1 MSFHPDERKKKKKQQ
16 SVSVS
21 LERKKE
27 RKNYI
32 PLDIVEN
39 RKRNVPVEREDFIAM
54 NSRKKKKRKKFLM
67 RFGHNGQ
74 QSFKRPI
81 NLLSRILRIVWN
93 GRMAY
98 P

>member
-54 NSRKKKKRKKFLM
+54 NSRKKKRKKFLM

>member
-1 MSFHPDERKKKKKQQ
+1 MCHSILTNVRKKKQQ

-54 NSRKKKKRKKFLM
+54 NSRKKKKKK
-67 RFGHNGQ
+67 
-74 QSFKRPI
+74 
-81 NLLSRILRIVWN
+81 ILNAVWTQWSTIV
-93 GRMAY
+93 
-98 P
+98 

>member
-54 NSRKKKKRKKFLM
+54 NSRKKKKKK
-67 RFGHNGQ
+67 
-74 QSFKRPI
+74 
-81 NLLSRILRIVWN
+81 ILNAVWTQWSTIV
-93 GRMAY
+93 
-98 P
+98 